1 MKPLAITKRLEMLR
15 NVRKVVIAGIAI
27 VSFSYFMVQLFGH
40 IIPSTVLAFFKD
52 ISLALLIFTVFIF
65 ALTWFARAI
74 PSHRPKNYSITA
86 YDVFGAKSYI
96 DGLRTEFKNHDVAWS
111 FMKQYKDEYP
121 LYNFALVCDFSK
133 YNKKTIV
140 RYL

>member
-1 MKPLAITKRLEMLR
+1 MRLLVIIKRLEMLR
-15 NVRKVVIAGIAI
+15 NVRKITIAGIAI

-40 IIPSTVLAFFKD
+40 IIPSTILTFFKD
-52 ISLALLIFTVFIF
+52 MGIAIVIITVFIF
-65 ALTWFARAI
+65 ALTWFVKAI
-74 PSHRPKNYSITA
+74 PNHRPKNYSITT

-133 YNKKTIV
+133 SHKKTIV

>member
-1 MKPLAITKRLEMLR
+1 MKLLVIIKRLEMLR
-15 NVRKVVIAGIAI
+15 NVRKITIAGIAI

-40 IIPSTVLAFFKD
+40 IIPSTILAFFKD
-52 ISLALLIFTVFIF
+52 MGFALVIIIVFIF
-65 ALTWFARAI
+65 ALTWFVRAI

-86 YDVFGAKSYI
+86 YDVFGEKSYI
-96 DGLRTEFKNHDVAWS
+96 DGLRIEFKNHDVAWS

-121 LYNFALVCDFSK
+121 LHNFALVCNFSK
-133 YNKKTIV
+133 SNKKTIV

>member
-1 MKPLAITKRLEMLR
+1 MKLLAIIKRLEILR
-15 NVRKVVIAGIAI
+15 NVRKVAIAGIAI
-27 VSFSYFMVQLFGH
+27 MSFSYFMVQLFGH
-40 IIPSTVLAFFKD
+40 IIPNTFLAFFKD
-52 ISLALLIFTVFIF
+52 IGFTLVIITVFIF
-65 ALTWFARAI
+65 ALTWFVRAI
-74 PSHRPKNYSITA
+74 PNHRPKNYSITT
-86 YDVFGAKSYI
+86 YDVFGAKPYI

-133 YNKKTIV
+133 SNKKTIV